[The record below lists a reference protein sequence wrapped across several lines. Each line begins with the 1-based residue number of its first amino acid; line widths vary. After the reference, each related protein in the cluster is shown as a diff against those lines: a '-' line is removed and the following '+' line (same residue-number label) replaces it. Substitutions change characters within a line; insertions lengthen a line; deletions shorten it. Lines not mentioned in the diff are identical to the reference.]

1 MKPMFLLLKI
11 ASSSSSIDVISILL
25 INTFPLVGLSNPPSK
40 FKRVD
45 FPLPELPTIA
55 INSWLLIFKLMLST
69 AFTV

>member
-55 INSWLLIFKLMLST
+55 INS
-69 AFTV
+69 